1 MLIEQTQV
9 TVQTATGDLAIE
21 IVKPKIAG
29 YPNARFPGVVVW
41 SEIYNVT
48 GPVLRFANQIAAQ
61 GFIVACPY
69 PFHEL
74 SGNVPIPYD
83 TKGTDEGNAYKVKK
97 LLSATDEDI
106 KKTIDTLV
114 AHPNC
119 TGQIGATGMCYGG
132 HLAFRTAL
140 DPRCKAA
147 VCYFATDIHS
157 SSLSPSGDDSLDKAS
172 RGEIKGEV
180 VMIFGT
186 QDGHVPLA
194 GRTLIRD
201 RLTNAGTKLSFL
213 ELQANHA
220 FIRDEMSKGRFD
232 AAISKVCFE
241 LLLETFTRTIGRDL
255 GEPVEETKGDGKLV
269 RYRRFGDPPNRGE
282 SPAYPPRD
290 AEPPL
295 RDVNPN
301 DPLGIFDVARR
312 RRQVPVYEQP
322 RQRSSYGGRRQGF
335 SFHNVQ
341 TVLRSRM
348 FLVLLG
354 GAGGYYVFHLEKVP
368 ETGRWRFMDV
378 SPSME
383 KQMGEQA
390 FQETMGEFGRKVL
403 PDYHPQARFVQGVVQ
418 RIIRANGLEDKVGGP
433 GWKTYVVKDDST
445 KNAFVLPNGTIFVFT
460 GILPVAADADGLA
473 CVLGHEIAH
482 QVARHSAERM
492 SGMKVFYALALL
504 LSSFGIDM
512 GLSQVLLQFVYSLP
526 NSRKNETEADLIGL
540 RLANQACFDPRAAE
554 ALWKRMS
561 AAEDSPGVDMSFL
574 STHPSSKHRIENVR
588 GWAEDVV
595 KERPSE
601 CGPLRDQVEPFQRF
615 SRARW

>member
-1 MLIEQTQV
+1 MPRPPLQP
-9 TVQTATGDLAIE
+9 L
-21 IVKPKIAG
+21 
-29 YPNARFPGVVVW
+29 
-41 SEIYNVT
+41 
-48 GPVLRFANQIAAQ
+48 LRPL
-61 GFIVACPY
+61 FISRLP
-69 PFHEL
+69 
-74 SGNVPIPYD
+74 
-83 TKGTDEGNAYKVKK
+83 
-97 LLSATDEDI
+97 
-106 KKTIDTLV
+106 
-114 AHPNC
+114 
-119 TGQIGATGMCYGG
+119 
-132 HLAFRTAL
+132 
-140 DPRCKAA
+140 
-147 VCYFATDIHS
+147 S
-157 SSLSPSGDDSLDKAS
+157 SSLPKPHLPPHS
-172 RGEIKGEV
+172 R
-180 VMIFGT
+180 
-186 QDGHVPLA
+186 L
-194 GRTLIRD
+194 
-201 RLTNAGTKLSFL
+201 LTS
-213 ELQANHA
+213 
-220 FIRDEMSKGRFD
+220 S
-232 AAISKVCFE
+232 AAQQ
-241 LLLETFTRTIGRDL
+241 
-255 GEPVEETKGDGKLV
+255 V
-269 RYRRFGDPPNRGE
+269 RYRRFGDPPERPE
-282 SPAYPPRD
+282 PPAYPSREP
-290 AEPPL
+290 EPPL

-312 RRQVPVYEQP
+312 RRQVPVYEQQ

-378 SPSME
+378 SPAME

-403 PDYHPQARFVQGVVQ
+403 PDYHPQSRFVQGVVQ